1 MGEEVRVL
9 YVALTRAREKLIL
22 VGTVED
28 MEQTAEKW
36 SLAGKAP
43 TPLTYSRMLRAKSYL
58 DWLGPLLWS
67 DERQGAERGFEFR
80 CINPAYMAAEDIR
93 EEIQSDGEK
102 EFLRGCEK
110 IKEGCTP
117 LYDFIDK
124 KLRWQYP
131 RELMTRLQGKMTV
144 SELKK
149 MVGEEMNGIVLY
161 PENVEKLLPDL
172 GNPLYIAQ
180 QKGTATHK
188 IFELLPFAEISSED
202 EVVSFIRQC
211 VEKEQIPAF
220 WEELI
225 PAQKVFDFCCSELG
239 QRMARAEKN
248 GKLYR
253 ERPFVMGI
261 PVREI
266 YPKLAAWEISGIS
279 EKFSD
284 RENDRLT
291 SERILI
297 QGVIDVYFEED
308 DGVVLLDYKT
318 DRIPKGKTGEELLI
332 KRYKTQLDY
341 YQKAIEQISGKKVK
355 DRILYSVIMNRE
367 IHC

>member
-1 MGEEVRVL
+1 M
-9 YVALTRAREKLIL
+9 
-22 VGTVED
+22 
-28 MEQTAEKW
+28 
-36 SLAGKAP
+36 
-43 TPLTYSRMLRAKSYL
+43 
-58 DWLGPLLWS
+58 
-67 DERQGAERGFEFR
+67 
-80 CINPAYMAAEDIR
+80 
-93 EEIQSDGEK
+93 
-102 EFLRGCEK
+102 
-110 IKEGCTP
+110 
-117 LYDFIDK
+117 YDLIDK

-149 MVGEEMNGIVLY
+149 MAGEEMNGMVLY
-161 PENVEKLLPDL
+161 PENVEKLLPDP

-261 PVREI
+261 PVQEI

>member
-1 MGEEVRVL
+1 
-9 YVALTRAREKLIL
+9 
-22 VGTVED
+22 
-28 MEQTAEKW
+28 
-36 SLAGKAP
+36 
-43 TPLTYSRMLRAKSYL
+43 
-58 DWLGPLLWS
+58 
-67 DERQGAERGFEFR
+67 
-80 CINPAYMAAEDIR
+80 
-93 EEIQSDGEK
+93 
-102 EFLRGCEK
+102 
-110 IKEGCTP
+110 
-117 LYDFIDK
+117 
-124 KLRWQYP
+124 
-131 RELMTRLQGKMTV
+131 
-144 SELKK
+144 
-149 MVGEEMNGIVLY
+149 
-161 PENVEKLLPDL
+161 
-172 GNPLYIAQ
+172 
-180 QKGTATHK
+180 
-188 IFELLPFAEISSED
+188 
-202 EVVSFIRQC
+202 
-211 VEKEQIPAF
+211 
-220 WEELI
+220 
-225 PAQKVFDFCCSELG
+225 
-239 QRMARAEKN
+239 MARAEKN

-261 PVREI
+261 PVQEI

-279 EKFSD
+279 EKLSD